1 MDCGVGVLAR
11 LVAAWLLI
19 DSHFS
24 SCFWCCGELGLTFG
38 CGEVYHVSI
47 FFEHVDFFDGLD
59 GLHIELL

>member
-11 LVAAWLLI
+11 LVATEFLI
-19 DSHFS
+19 EARVSRS
-24 SCFWCCGELGLTFG
+24 FWCCGESGLTFG
-38 CGEVYHVSI
+38 CGEVYHVSV